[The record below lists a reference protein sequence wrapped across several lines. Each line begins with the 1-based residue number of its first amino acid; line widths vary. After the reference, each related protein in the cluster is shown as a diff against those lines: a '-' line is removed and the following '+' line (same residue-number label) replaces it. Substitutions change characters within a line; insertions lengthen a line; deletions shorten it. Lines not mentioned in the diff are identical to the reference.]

1 MGIKL
6 TTEVKEVIH
15 QMIAITKE
23 FELGMM
29 NTLVLFDALLL
40 NRLFATSM
48 EVSSSCKLELI
59 SDDVQRILRNGY
71 CEDANEEENKTEKN
85 STEAV
90 FSSEHETKTTECFI
104 ESKAY
109 QKDDIHIF
117 TSCIVEACGTN
128 CGGVD
133 FSQDLADVFTYAI
146 QIVTEEKREGVTF
159 KDIAI
164 SFSENLSKAM
174 MELLGEWDT
183 DISEFQKNYNEA
195 TSNMEQEF
203 YIPTSLTGCV
213 TILNNKFIDNPN
225 CEILGRDAECEEIW
239 RNMMKKTKR
248 NVILVGKPGV
258 GKSSIVYKLTSDI
271 VNQRCPEMFNDFIVL
286 SLDVNNIISGTTLR
300 GQAEERFQDLIE
312 LMKKHNNVILEA
324 VIEKAK
330 QLQGMYGKRT
340 ILFIDEI
347 HMIVGAGAVSHGE
360 KQDLSNALKPI
371 LAGDDAI
378 VIGATTDEEYA
389 QTFGMEGALRRRF
402 KTITVREPRTTEV
415 YDMLKESIRQL
426 EEFHGV
432 RISKKMVEM
441 IIFYSS
447 CFNYN
452 TSNPDRTKDL
462 IDVSMV
468 TARMSGKD
476 RVDRESIMK
485 NFGAN
490 FEEFRNMSEE
500 MVRSTAYHEV
510 GHFVVQRFSDKLID
524 RKAIAISIVPAEGY
538 LGLTVTDA
546 TDKTVNKD
554 KSYFTDL
561 IADLLAGRI
570 AEKLFMKSENNAGA
584 ESDLE
589 KATKI
594 AFKMVTKYGMTSRL
608 GENQIYLNDKDYQM
622 QTPAVTEIVNREV
635 QKILEE
641 AAKKATLVLD
651 EHQEVVEELVNEL
664 TKKGMLS
671 GKELDSII
679 EHHERKQT
687 VTV

>member
-1 MGIKL
+1 MGIEL
-6 TTEVKEVIH
+6 SMEVKDIIQRMVETVKRYH
-15 QMIAITKE
+15 LE
-23 FELGMM
+23 MM
-29 NTLVLFDALLL
+29 NTLVLFDTLLL
-40 NRLFATSM
+40 NRIFATAI
-48 EVSSSCKLELI
+48 EVSSESTLEEIVSEVRKLIKNKDLPEQEGNNNRGFQEAIASAEKGEFFLTCI
-59 SDDVQRILRNGY
+59 AQTCSATDV
-71 CEDANEEENKTEKN
+71 
-85 STEAV
+85 
-90 FSSEHETKTTECFI
+90 
-104 ESKAY
+104 
-109 QKDDIHIF
+109 
-117 TSCIVEACGTN
+117 GTR
-128 CGGVD
+128 
-133 FSQDLADVFTYAI
+133 FSQDLAFVFSFAIDMAMAENRKEVTYEDVA
-146 QIVTEEKREGVTF
+146 K
-159 KDIAI
+159 
-164 SFSENLSKAM
+164 SFIENLSENM
-174 MELLGEWDT
+174 LEVFSDLE
-183 DISEFQKNYNEA
+183 INVPEFKEHYEGA
-195 TSNMEQEF
+195 IAEKLEEF
-203 YIPTSLTGCV
+203 KIPASLTGCITV
-213 TILNNKFIDNPN
+213 LNDKFKDEAQ
-225 CEILGRDAECEEIW
+225 CDILGRDKECEEIW

-271 VNQRCPEMFNDFIVL
+271 VNQRCPEMFYDFIVL
-286 SLDVNNIISGTTLR
+286 SLDVNNIIAGTSLR
-300 GQAEERFQDLIE
+300 GQAEERFQDLID
-312 LMKKHNNVILEA
+312 LLKKHDNV
-324 VIEKAK
+324 
-330 QLQGMYGKRT
+330 

-402 KTITVREPRTTEV
+402 KTINVREPKTTEV

-426 EEFHGV
+426 EEFHEV

-447 CFNYN
+447 CFNHN

-476 RVDRESIMK
+476 HVDRASIMK

-490 FEEFRNMSEE
+490 FEEFHNMSEE
-500 MVRSTAYHEV
+500 MVRSTAYHEI
-510 GHFVVQRFSDKLID
+510 GHFIVLRFSDKLIN
-524 RKAIAISIVPAEGY
+524 REVTAISIIPSDGY
-538 LGLTVTDA
+538 LGVTVSDA
-546 TDKTVNKD
+546 TEKTVNCD

-561 IADLLAGRI
+561 IAESLAGRI
-570 AEKLFMKSENNAGA
+570 AEKIFMKIENNAGA
-584 ESDLE
+584 ENDLE

-635 QKILEE
+635 QKILDES
-641 AAKKATLVLD
+641 AKRATFLLNKYK
-651 EHQEVVEELVNEL
+651 ELVEELVNEI

-671 GKELDSII
+671 GKELNSII
-679 EHHERKQT
+679 ELYEQKQA

>member
-1 MGIKL
+1 MGIEL
-6 TTEVKEVIH
+6 SMEVKDIIQRMVETVKRYH
-15 QMIAITKE
+15 LE
-23 FELGMM
+23 MM
-29 NTLVLFDALLL
+29 NTLVLFDTLLL
-40 NRLFATSM
+40 NRLFATAI
-48 EVSSSCKLELI
+48 EVSSESTLEEIVSEVRKLIKNKDLLE
-59 SDDVQRILRNGY
+59 Q
-71 CEDANEEENKTEKN
+71 EENNNRGFQEAIASAEKGELFL
-85 STEAV
+85 T
-90 FSSEHETKTTECFI
+90 
-104 ESKAY
+104 
-109 QKDDIHIF
+109 
-117 TSCIVEACGTN
+117 CIAQTCSATDVGTR
-128 CGGVD
+128 
-133 FSQDLADVFTYAI
+133 FSQDLAFVFSFAIDMSMAENRKEVTY
-146 QIVTEEKREGVTF
+146 E
-159 KDIAI
+159 DIAK
-164 SFSENLSKAM
+164 SFIENLSENMLEVFSDLEINVPEFKENYEGAIAE
-174 MELLGEWDT
+174 ELE
-183 DISEFQKNYNEA
+183 EFK
-195 TSNMEQEF
+195 
-203 YIPTSLTGCV
+203 IPASLTGCITV
-213 TILNNKFIDNPN
+213 LNDKFKDEAQ
-225 CEILGRDAECEEIW
+225 CDILGRDKECEEIW
-239 RNMMKKTKR
+239 HNMMKKTKR

-271 VNQRCPEMFNDFIVL
+271 VNQRCPEIFYDFIVL
-286 SLDVNNIISGTTLR
+286 SLDVNNIIAGTSLR
-300 GQAEERFQDLIE
+300 GQAEERFQNLID
-312 LMKKHNNVILEA
+312 LMKKHDNV
-324 VIEKAK
+324 
-330 QLQGMYGKRT
+330 

-360 KQDLSNALKPI
+360 KQDLSNALKHI

-510 GHFVVQRFSDKLID
+510 GHFIVQRFSDKLID

-570 AEKLFMKSENNAGA
+570 AEKVFMKIENNAGA
-584 ESDLE
+584 ENDLE

-635 QKILEE
+635 QEI
-641 AAKKATLVLD
+641 LD
-651 EHQEVVEELVNEL
+651 ESAKRATFLLNKYKGLVEELVNEL

-671 GKELDSII
+671 GKELNSII
-679 EHHERKQT
+679 ELYEQKQA

>member
-1 MGIKL
+1 MGIEL
-6 TTEVKEVIH
+6 SMEVKDIIQRMVETVKRYH
-15 QMIAITKE
+15 LE
-23 FELGMM
+23 MM
-29 NTLVLFDALLL
+29 NTLVLFDTLLL
-40 NRLFATSM
+40 NRLFATAI
-48 EVSSSCKLELI
+48 EVSSESTLEEIVSEVRKLIKNKDLLE
-59 SDDVQRILRNGY
+59 Q
-71 CEDANEEENKTEKN
+71 EENNNRGFQEAIASAEKGELFL
-85 STEAV
+85 T
-90 FSSEHETKTTECFI
+90 
-104 ESKAY
+104 
-109 QKDDIHIF
+109 
-117 TSCIVEACGTN
+117 CIAQTCSATDVGTR
-128 CGGVD
+128 
-133 FSQDLADVFTYAI
+133 FSQDLAFVFSFAIDMSMAENRKEVTY
-146 QIVTEEKREGVTF
+146 E
-159 KDIAI
+159 DIAK
-164 SFSENLSKAM
+164 SFIENLSENMLEVFSDLEINVPEFKENYEGAIAE
-174 MELLGEWDT
+174 ELE
-183 DISEFQKNYNEA
+183 EFK
-195 TSNMEQEF
+195 
-203 YIPTSLTGCV
+203 IPASLTGCITV
-213 TILNNKFIDNPN
+213 LNDKFKDEAQ
-225 CEILGRDAECEEIW
+225 CDILGRDKECEEIW
-239 RNMMKKTKR
+239 HNMMKKTKR

-271 VNQRCPEMFNDFIVL
+271 VNQRCPEIFYDFIVL
-286 SLDVNNIISGTTLR
+286 SLDVNNIIAGTSLR
-300 GQAEERFQDLIE
+300 GQAEERFQNLIDL
-312 LMKKHNNVILEA
+312 LKKHDNV
-324 VIEKAK
+324 
-330 QLQGMYGKRT
+330 

-510 GHFVVQRFSDKLID
+510 GHFIVQRFSDKLID

-570 AEKLFMKSENNAGA
+570 AEKVFMKIENNAGA
-584 ESDLE
+584 ENDLE

-635 QKILEE
+635 QEI
-641 AAKKATLVLD
+641 LD
-651 EHQEVVEELVNEL
+651 ESAKRATFLLNKYKGLVEELVNEL

-671 GKELDSII
+671 GKELNSII
-679 EHHERKQT
+679 ELYEQKQA

>member
-1 MGIKL
+1 MGIEL
-6 TTEVKEVIH
+6 SMEVKDIIQRMVETVKRYH
-15 QMIAITKE
+15 LE
-23 FELGMM
+23 MM
-29 NTLVLFDALLL
+29 NTFVLFDTLLL
-40 NRLFATSM
+40 NRLFATAI
-48 EVSSSCKLELI
+48 EVSSESTLEEIVSEVRKLIKNKDLPEQEGNNNRGFQEAIASAEKGEFFLTCI
-59 SDDVQRILRNGY
+59 AQTCSATDVDTR
-71 CEDANEEENKTEKN
+71 
-85 STEAV
+85 
-90 FSSEHETKTTECFI
+90 
-104 ESKAY
+104 
-109 QKDDIHIF
+109 
-117 TSCIVEACGTN
+117 
-128 CGGVD
+128 
-133 FSQDLADVFTYAI
+133 FSQDLAFVFSFATDMAMAENRKEVTYKDVA
-146 QIVTEEKREGVTF
+146 K
-159 KDIAI
+159 
-164 SFSENLSKAM
+164 SFIENLSENM
-174 MELLGEWDT
+174 LEVFSDLE
-183 DISEFQKNYNEA
+183 INVPEFKEHYEGA
-195 TSNMEQEF
+195 IAEKLEEF
-203 YIPTSLTGCV
+203 KIPASLTGCITV
-213 TILNNKFIDNPN
+213 LNDKFKDEAQ
-225 CEILGRDAECEEIW
+225 CDILGRDKECEEIW

-271 VNQRCPEMFNDFIVL
+271 VNQRCPEMFYDFIVL
-286 SLDVNNIISGTTLR
+286 SLDVNNIIAGTSLR
-300 GQAEERFQDLIE
+300 GQAEERFQDLID
-312 LMKKHNNVILEA
+312 LLKKHDNV
-324 VIEKAK
+324 
-330 QLQGMYGKRT
+330 

-402 KTITVREPRTTEV
+402 KTINVREPKTTEV

-426 EEFHGV
+426 EEFHEV

-447 CFNYN
+447 CFNHN

-476 RVDRESIMK
+476 HVDRASIMK

-490 FEEFRNMSEE
+490 FEEFHNMSEE
-500 MVRSTAYHEV
+500 MVRSTAYHEI
-510 GHFVVQRFSDKLID
+510 GHFIVLRFSDKLINQEVT
-524 RKAIAISIVPAEGY
+524 AISIIPSEGY
-538 LGLTVTDA
+538 LGVTVSDA
-546 TDKTVNKD
+546 TEKTVNCD

-561 IADLLAGRI
+561 IAESLAGRI
-570 AEKLFMKSENNAGA
+570 AEKIFMKIENNAGA
-584 ESDLE
+584 ENDLE

-594 AFKMVTKYGMTSRL
+594 AFKMVTKYGMASRL

-635 QKILEE
+635 QKILDES
-641 AAKKATLVLD
+641 AKRATFLLNKYKGL
-651 EHQEVVEELVNEL
+651 VEELVNEI

-671 GKELDSII
+671 GKELNSII
-679 EHHERKQT
+679 ELYEQKQA

>member
-1 MGIKL
+1 MGIEL
-6 TTEVKEVIH
+6 SMEVKDIIQRMVETVKRYH
-15 QMIAITKE
+15 LE
-23 FELGMM
+23 MM
-29 NTLVLFDALLL
+29 NTLVLFDTLLL
-40 NRLFATSM
+40 NRLFATAI
-48 EVSSSCKLELI
+48 EVSSESTLEEIVSEVRKLIKNKDLLE
-59 SDDVQRILRNGY
+59 Q
-71 CEDANEEENKTEKN
+71 EENNNRGFQEAIASAEKGELFL
-85 STEAV
+85 T
-90 FSSEHETKTTECFI
+90 
-104 ESKAY
+104 
-109 QKDDIHIF
+109 
-117 TSCIVEACGTN
+117 CIAQTCSATDVGTR
-128 CGGVD
+128 
-133 FSQDLADVFTYAI
+133 FSQDLAFVFSFAIDMSMAENRKEVTY
-146 QIVTEEKREGVTF
+146 E
-159 KDIAI
+159 DIAK
-164 SFSENLSKAM
+164 SFIENLSENMLEVFSDLEINVPEFKENYEGAIAE
-174 MELLGEWDT
+174 ELE
-183 DISEFQKNYNEA
+183 EFK
-195 TSNMEQEF
+195 
-203 YIPTSLTGCV
+203 IPASLTGCITV
-213 TILNNKFIDNPN
+213 LNDKFKDEAQ
-225 CEILGRDAECEEIW
+225 CDILGRDKECEEIW
-239 RNMMKKTKR
+239 HNMMKKTKR

-271 VNQRCPEMFNDFIVL
+271 VNQRCPEIFYDFIVL
-286 SLDVNNIISGTTLR
+286 SLDVNNIIAGTSLR
-300 GQAEERFQDLIE
+300 GQAEERFQDLID
-312 LMKKHNNVILEA
+312 LLKKHDNV
-324 VIEKAK
+324 
-330 QLQGMYGKRT
+330 

-360 KQDLSNALKPI
+360 KQDLSNALKHI

-510 GHFVVQRFSDKLID
+510 GHFIVQRFSDKLID

-570 AEKLFMKSENNAGA
+570 AEKVFMKIENNAGA
-584 ESDLE
+584 ENDLE

-635 QKILEE
+635 QEILDES
-641 AAKKATLVLD
+641 AKKATFLLNKYKGL
-651 EHQEVVEELVNEL
+651 VEELVNEI

-671 GKELDSII
+671 GKELNSII
-679 EHHERKQT
+679 ELYEQKQA

>member
-1 MGIKL
+1 MGIEL
-6 TTEVKEVIH
+6 SMEVKDIIQRMVETVKRYH
-15 QMIAITKE
+15 LE
-23 FELGMM
+23 MM
-29 NTLVLFDALLL
+29 NTLVLFDTLLL
-40 NRLFATSM
+40 NRLFATAV
-48 EVSSSCKLELI
+48 EVSSESTLEEIVSEVRKLIKNKDLLE
-59 SDDVQRILRNGY
+59 Q
-71 CEDANEEENKTEKN
+71 EENNNRGFQEAIASAEKGEFFL
-85 STEAV
+85 T
-90 FSSEHETKTTECFI
+90 
-104 ESKAY
+104 
-109 QKDDIHIF
+109 
-117 TSCIVEACGTN
+117 CIAQTCSATDVGTR
-128 CGGVD
+128 
-133 FSQDLADVFTYAI
+133 FSQDLAFVFSFAIDMAMAENRKEVTYEDVA
-146 QIVTEEKREGVTF
+146 K
-159 KDIAI
+159 
-164 SFSENLSKAM
+164 SFIENLSENMLEVFSDLEINVPEFKEHYEGAIAE
-174 MELLGEWDT
+174 ELE
-183 DISEFQKNYNEA
+183 EFK
-195 TSNMEQEF
+195 
-203 YIPTSLTGCV
+203 IPASLTGCITV
-213 TILNNKFIDNPN
+213 LNDKFKDKAQ
-225 CEILGRDAECEEIW
+225 CDILGRDKECEEIW

-271 VNQRCPEMFNDFIVL
+271 VNQRCPEIFYDFIVL
-286 SLDVNNIISGTTLR
+286 SLDVNNIIAGTSLR
-300 GQAEERFQDLIE
+300 GQAEERFQDLID
-312 LMKKHNNVILEA
+312 LLKKHDNV
-324 VIEKAK
+324 
-330 QLQGMYGKRT
+330 

-360 KQDLSNALKPI
+360 KQDLSNVLKPI

-402 KTITVREPRTTEV
+402 KTINVREPKTTEV

-426 EEFHGV
+426 EEFHEV

-441 IIFYSS
+441 IIFYSAR
-447 CFNYN
+447 FNYN

-510 GHFVVQRFSDKLID
+510 GHFIVQRFSDKLID

-570 AEKLFMKSENNAGA
+570 AEKVFMKSENNAGA

-671 GKELDSII
+671 GKELNSII
-679 EHHERKQT
+679 ELYEQKQS

>member
-1 MGIKL
+1 MGIEL
-6 TTEVKEVIH
+6 SMEVKDIIQRMVETVKRYH
-15 QMIAITKE
+15 LE
-23 FELGMM
+23 MM
-29 NTLVLFDALLL
+29 NTLVLFDTLLL
-40 NRLFATSM
+40 NRLFATAV
-48 EVSSSCKLELI
+48 EVSSESTLEEIVSEVRNLI
-59 SDDVQRILRNGY
+59 KNKDLLEQ
-71 CEDANEEENKTEKN
+71 EENNNRGFQEAIASAEKGELFL
-85 STEAV
+85 T
-90 FSSEHETKTTECFI
+90 
-104 ESKAY
+104 
-109 QKDDIHIF
+109 
-117 TSCIVEACGTN
+117 CIAQTCSATDVGTR
-128 CGGVD
+128 
-133 FSQDLADVFTYAI
+133 FSQDLAFVFSFAIDMAMAENRKEVTYEDVA
-146 QIVTEEKREGVTF
+146 K
-159 KDIAI
+159 
-164 SFSENLSKAM
+164 SFIENLSENMLEVFSDLEINVPEFKEHYEGAIAE
-174 MELLGEWDT
+174 ELE
-183 DISEFQKNYNEA
+183 EFK
-195 TSNMEQEF
+195 
-203 YIPTSLTGCV
+203 IPASLTGCITV
-213 TILNNKFIDNPN
+213 LNDKFKDKAQ
-225 CEILGRDAECEEIW
+225 CDILGRDKECEEIW

-248 NVILVGKPGV
+248 NVILVGKPSV

-271 VNQRCPEMFNDFIVL
+271 VNQRCPEIFYDFIVL
-286 SLDVNNIISGTTLR
+286 SLDVNNIIAGTSLR
-300 GQAEERFQDLIE
+300 GQAEERFQDLID
-312 LMKKHNNVILEA
+312 LLKKHDNV
-324 VIEKAK
+324 
-330 QLQGMYGKRT
+330 

-402 KTITVREPRTTEV
+402 KTINVREPKTTEV

-426 EEFHGV
+426 EEFHEV

-441 IIFYSS
+441 IIFYSA

-462 IDVSMV
+462 IDVAMV

-510 GHFVVQRFSDKLID
+510 GHFIVQRFSDKLID

-570 AEKLFMKSENNAGA
+570 AEKVFMKSENNAGA

-671 GKELDSII
+671 GKELNSII
-679 EHHERKQT
+679 ELYEQKQA

>member
-1 MGIKL
+1 MGIEL
-6 TTEVKEVIH
+6 SMEVKDIIQRMVETVKRYH
-15 QMIAITKE
+15 LE
-23 FELGMM
+23 MM
-29 NTLVLFDALLL
+29 NTLVLFDTLLL
-40 NRLFATSM
+40 NRLFATAI
-48 EVSSSCKLELI
+48 EVSSESTLEEIVSEVRKLIKNKDLLE
-59 SDDVQRILRNGY
+59 Q
-71 CEDANEEENKTEKN
+71 EENNNRGFQEAIASAEKGELFL
-85 STEAV
+85 T
-90 FSSEHETKTTECFI
+90 
-104 ESKAY
+104 
-109 QKDDIHIF
+109 
-117 TSCIVEACGTN
+117 CIAQTCSATDVGTR
-128 CGGVD
+128 
-133 FSQDLADVFTYAI
+133 FSQDLAFVFSFAIDMSMAENRKEITY
-146 QIVTEEKREGVTF
+146 E
-159 KDIAI
+159 DIAK
-164 SFSENLSKAM
+164 SFIENLSENMLEVFSDLEINVPEFKENYEGAIAE
-174 MELLGEWDT
+174 ELE
-183 DISEFQKNYNEA
+183 EFK
-195 TSNMEQEF
+195 
-203 YIPTSLTGCV
+203 IPASLTGCITV
-213 TILNNKFIDNPN
+213 LNDKFKDEAQ
-225 CEILGRDAECEEIW
+225 CDILGRDKECEEIW
-239 RNMMKKTKR
+239 HNMMKKTKR

-271 VNQRCPEMFNDFIVL
+271 VNQRCPEIFYDFIVL
-286 SLDVNNIISGTTLR
+286 SLDVNNIIAGTSLR
-300 GQAEERFQDLIE
+300 GQAEERFQDLID
-312 LMKKHNNVILEA
+312 LLKKHDNV
-324 VIEKAK
+324 
-330 QLQGMYGKRT
+330 

-510 GHFVVQRFSDKLID
+510 GHFIVQRFSDKLID

-570 AEKLFMKSENNAGA
+570 AEKVFMKIENNAGA
-584 ESDLE
+584 ENDLE

-635 QKILEE
+635 QEI
-641 AAKKATLVLD
+641 LD
-651 EHQEVVEELVNEL
+651 ESAKRATFLLNKYKGLVEELVNEL

-671 GKELDSII
+671 GKELNSII
-679 EHHERKQT
+679 ELYEQKQA

>member
-1 MGIKL
+1 MGIEL
-6 TTEVKEVIH
+6 SMEVKDIIQRMVETVKRYH
-15 QMIAITKE
+15 LE
-23 FELGMM
+23 MM
-29 NTLVLFDALLL
+29 NTLVLFDTLLL
-40 NRLFATSM
+40 NRLFATAV
-48 EVSSSCKLELI
+48 EVSSESTLEEIVSEVRKLIKNKDLLE
-59 SDDVQRILRNGY
+59 Q
-71 CEDANEEENKTEKN
+71 EENNNRGFQKAIASAEKGEFFL
-85 STEAV
+85 T
-90 FSSEHETKTTECFI
+90 
-104 ESKAY
+104 
-109 QKDDIHIF
+109 
-117 TSCIVEACGTN
+117 CIAQTCSATDVGTR
-128 CGGVD
+128 
-133 FSQDLADVFTYAI
+133 FSQDLAFVFSFAIDMAMAENRKEVTYEDVA
-146 QIVTEEKREGVTF
+146 K
-159 KDIAI
+159 
-164 SFSENLSKAM
+164 SFIENLSENMLEVFSDLEINVPEFKEHYEGAIAE
-174 MELLGEWDT
+174 ELE
-183 DISEFQKNYNEA
+183 EFK
-195 TSNMEQEF
+195 
-203 YIPTSLTGCV
+203 IPASLTGCITV
-213 TILNNKFIDNPN
+213 LNDKFKDKAQ
-225 CEILGRDAECEEIW
+225 CDILGRDKECEEIW

-271 VNQRCPEMFNDFIVL
+271 VNQRCPEIFYDFIVL
-286 SLDVNNIISGTTLR
+286 SLDVNNIIAGTSLR
-300 GQAEERFQDLIE
+300 GQAEERFQDLID
-312 LMKKHNNVILEA
+312 LLKKHDNV
-324 VIEKAK
+324 
-330 QLQGMYGKRT
+330 

-360 KQDLSNALKPI
+360 KQDLSNVLKPI

-402 KTITVREPRTTEV
+402 KTINVREPKTTEV

-426 EEFHGV
+426 EEFHEV

-441 IIFYSS
+441 IIFYSA

-510 GHFVVQRFSDKLID
+510 GHFIVQRFSDKLID

-570 AEKLFMKSENNAGA
+570 AEKVFMKSENNAGA

-671 GKELDSII
+671 GKELNSII
-679 EHHERKQT
+679 ELYEQKQA

>member
-1 MGIKL
+1 MGIEL
-6 TTEVKEVIH
+6 SMEVKDIIQRMVETVKRYH
-15 QMIAITKE
+15 LE
-23 FELGMM
+23 MM
-29 NTLVLFDALLL
+29 NTLVLFDTLLL
-40 NRLFATSM
+40 NRLFATAV
-48 EVSSSCKLELI
+48 EVSSESTLEEIVSEVRKLIKNKDLLE
-59 SDDVQRILRNGY
+59 Q
-71 CEDANEEENKTEKN
+71 EENNNRGFQEAIASAEKGEFFL
-85 STEAV
+85 T
-90 FSSEHETKTTECFI
+90 
-104 ESKAY
+104 
-109 QKDDIHIF
+109 
-117 TSCIVEACGTN
+117 CIAQTCSATDVGTR
-128 CGGVD
+128 
-133 FSQDLADVFTYAI
+133 FSQDLAFVFSFATDMAMAENRKEVTYEDVA
-146 QIVTEEKREGVTF
+146 K
-159 KDIAI
+159 
-164 SFSENLSKAM
+164 SFIENLSENM
-174 MELLGEWDT
+174 LEVFSDLE
-183 DISEFQKNYNEA
+183 INVPEFKEHYEGA
-195 TSNMEQEF
+195 IAEKLEEF
-203 YIPTSLTGCV
+203 KIPASLTGCITV
-213 TILNNKFIDNPN
+213 LNDKFKDEAQ
-225 CEILGRDAECEEIW
+225 CDILGRDKECEEIW

-271 VNQRCPEMFNDFIVL
+271 VNQRCPEMFYDFIVL
-286 SLDVNNIISGTTLR
+286 SLDVNNIIAGTSLR
-300 GQAEERFQDLIE
+300 GQAEERFQDLID
-312 LMKKHNNVILEA
+312 LLKKHDNV
-324 VIEKAK
+324 
-330 QLQGMYGKRT
+330 

-402 KTITVREPRTTEV
+402 KTINVREPKTTEV

-426 EEFHGV
+426 EEFHEV

-447 CFNYN
+447 CFNHN
-452 TSNPDRTKDL
+452 TSNPDRTKNL

-476 RVDRESIMK
+476 HVDRASIMK

-490 FEEFRNMSEE
+490 FEEFHNMSEE
-500 MVRSTAYHEV
+500 MVRSTAYHEI
-510 GHFVVQRFSDKLID
+510 GHFIVLRFSDKLIN
-524 RKAIAISIVPAEGY
+524 REVTAISIIPSDGY
-538 LGLTVTDA
+538 LGVTVSDA
-546 TDKTVNKD
+546 TEKTVNCD

-561 IADLLAGRI
+561 IAESLAGRI
-570 AEKLFMKSENNAGA
+570 AEKIFMKIENNAGA
-584 ESDLE
+584 ENDLE

-635 QKILEE
+635 QKILDES
-641 AAKKATLVLD
+641 AKRATFLLNKYK
-651 EHQEVVEELVNEL
+651 ELVEELVNEI

-671 GKELDSII
+671 GKELNSII
-679 EHHERKQT
+679 ELYEQKQA

>member
-1 MGIKL
+1 MGIEL
-6 TTEVKEVIH
+6 SMEVKDIIQRMVETVKRYH
-15 QMIAITKE
+15 LE
-23 FELGMM
+23 MM
-29 NTLVLFDALLL
+29 NTLVLFDTLLL
-40 NRLFATSM
+40 NRLFATAI
-48 EVSSSCKLELI
+48 EVSSESTLEEIVSEVRKLIKNKDLPEQEGNNNRGFQEAIASAEKGEFFLTCI
-59 SDDVQRILRNGY
+59 AQICSATDV
-71 CEDANEEENKTEKN
+71 
-85 STEAV
+85 
-90 FSSEHETKTTECFI
+90 
-104 ESKAY
+104 
-109 QKDDIHIF
+109 
-117 TSCIVEACGTN
+117 GTR
-128 CGGVD
+128 
-133 FSQDLADVFTYAI
+133 FSQDLAFVFSFATDMAMAENRKEVTYEDVA
-146 QIVTEEKREGVTF
+146 K
-159 KDIAI
+159 
-164 SFSENLSKAM
+164 SFIENLSENM
-174 MELLGEWDT
+174 LEVFSDLE
-183 DISEFQKNYNEA
+183 INVPEFKEHYEGA
-195 TSNMEQEF
+195 IAEKLEEF
-203 YIPTSLTGCV
+203 KIPASLTGCITV
-213 TILNNKFIDNPN
+213 LNDKFKDEAQ
-225 CEILGRDAECEEIW
+225 CDILGRDKECEEIW

-271 VNQRCPEMFNDFIVL
+271 VNQRCPEMFYDFIVL
-286 SLDVNNIISGTTLR
+286 SLDVNNIIAGTSLR
-300 GQAEERFQDLIE
+300 GQAEERFQDLID
-312 LMKKHNNVILEA
+312 LLKKHDNV
-324 VIEKAK
+324 
-330 QLQGMYGKRT
+330 

-360 KQDLSNALKPI
+360 KHDLSNALKPI

-402 KTITVREPRTTEV
+402 KTINVREPKTTEV

-426 EEFHGV
+426 EEFHEV

-447 CFNYN
+447 CFNHN

-476 RVDRESIMK
+476 HVDRASIMK

-490 FEEFRNMSEE
+490 FEEFHNMSEE
-500 MVRSTAYHEV
+500 MVRSTAYHEI
-510 GHFVVQRFSDKLID
+510 GHFIVLRFSDKLIN
-524 RKAIAISIVPAEGY
+524 REVTAISIIPSEGY
-538 LGLTVTDA
+538 LGVTVSDA
-546 TDKTVNKD
+546 TEKTVNCD

-561 IADLLAGRI
+561 IAESLAGRI
-570 AEKLFMKSENNAGA
+570 AEKIFMKIENNAGA
-584 ESDLE
+584 ENDLE

-635 QKILEE
+635 QKILDES
-641 AAKKATLVLD
+641 AKRATFLLNKYK
-651 EHQEVVEELVNEL
+651 ELVEELVNEI

-671 GKELDSII
+671 GKELNSII
-679 EHHERKQT
+679 ELYEQKQA

>member
-1 MGIKL
+1 MGIEL
-6 TTEVKEVIH
+6 SMEVKDIIQRMVETVKRYH
-15 QMIAITKE
+15 LE
-23 FELGMM
+23 MM
-29 NTLVLFDALLL
+29 NTLVLFDTLLL
-40 NRLFATSM
+40 NRLFATAV
-48 EVSSSCKLELI
+48 EVSSESTLEEIVSEVRKLIKNKDLLE
-59 SDDVQRILRNGY
+59 Q
-71 CEDANEEENKTEKN
+71 EENNNRGFQEAIASAEKGEFFL
-85 STEAV
+85 T
-90 FSSEHETKTTECFI
+90 
-104 ESKAY
+104 
-109 QKDDIHIF
+109 
-117 TSCIVEACGTN
+117 CIAQTCSATDVGTR
-128 CGGVD
+128 
-133 FSQDLADVFTYAI
+133 FSQDLAFVFSFATDMAMAENRKEVTYEDVA
-146 QIVTEEKREGVTF
+146 K
-159 KDIAI
+159 
-164 SFSENLSKAM
+164 SFIENLSENM
-174 MELLGEWDT
+174 LEVFSDLE
-183 DISEFQKNYNEA
+183 INVPEFKEHYEGA
-195 TSNMEQEF
+195 IAEKLEEF
-203 YIPTSLTGCV
+203 KIPASLTGCITV
-213 TILNNKFIDNPN
+213 LNDKFKDEAQ
-225 CEILGRDAECEEIW
+225 CDILGRDKECEEIW

-271 VNQRCPEMFNDFIVL
+271 VNQRCPEMFYDFIVL
-286 SLDVNNIISGTTLR
+286 SLDVNNIIAGTSLR
-300 GQAEERFQDLIE
+300 GQAEERFQDLID
-312 LMKKHNNVILEA
+312 LLKKHDNV
-324 VIEKAK
+324 
-330 QLQGMYGKRT
+330 

-402 KTITVREPRTTEV
+402 KTINVREPKTTEV

-426 EEFHGV
+426 EEFHEV

-447 CFNYN
+447 CFNHN

-476 RVDRESIMK
+476 HVDRASIMK

-490 FEEFRNMSEE
+490 FEEFHNMSEE
-500 MVRSTAYHEV
+500 MVRSTAYHEI
-510 GHFVVQRFSDKLID
+510 GHFIVLRFSDKLIN
-524 RKAIAISIVPAEGY
+524 REVTAISIIPSDGY
-538 LGLTVTDA
+538 LGVTVSDA
-546 TDKTVNKD
+546 TEKTVNCD

-561 IADLLAGRI
+561 IAESLAGRI
-570 AEKLFMKSENNAGA
+570 AEKIFMKIENNAGA
-584 ESDLE
+584 ENDLE

-594 AFKMVTKYGMTSRL
+594 AFKMVTKYGMTSGL

-635 QKILEE
+635 QKILDES
-641 AAKKATLVLD
+641 AKRATFLLNKYK
-651 EHQEVVEELVNEL
+651 ELVEELVNEI

-671 GKELDSII
+671 GKELNSII
-679 EHHERKQT
+679 ELYEQKQA

>member
-1 MGIKL
+1 MGIEL
-6 TTEVKEVIH
+6 SMEVKDIIQRMVETVKRYH
-15 QMIAITKE
+15 LE
-23 FELGMM
+23 MM
-29 NTLVLFDALLL
+29 NTLVLFDTLLL
-40 NRLFATSM
+40 NRLFATAV
-48 EVSSSCKLELI
+48 EVSSESTLEEIVSEVRKLIKNKDLLE
-59 SDDVQRILRNGY
+59 Q
-71 CEDANEEENKTEKN
+71 EENNNRGFQEAIASAEKGEFFL
-85 STEAV
+85 T
-90 FSSEHETKTTECFI
+90 
-104 ESKAY
+104 
-109 QKDDIHIF
+109 
-117 TSCIVEACGTN
+117 CIAQTCSATDVGTR
-128 CGGVD
+128 
-133 FSQDLADVFTYAI
+133 FSQDLAFVFSFAIDMAMAENRKEVTYEDVA
-146 QIVTEEKREGVTF
+146 K
-159 KDIAI
+159 
-164 SFSENLSKAM
+164 SFIENLSENMLEVFSDLDINVPEFKEHYEGAIAE
-174 MELLGEWDT
+174 ELE
-183 DISEFQKNYNEA
+183 EFK
-195 TSNMEQEF
+195 
-203 YIPTSLTGCV
+203 IPASLTGCITV
-213 TILNNKFIDNPN
+213 LNDKFKDKAQ
-225 CEILGRDAECEEIW
+225 CDILGRDKECEEIW

-271 VNQRCPEMFNDFIVL
+271 VNQRCPEIFYDFIVL
-286 SLDVNNIISGTTLR
+286 SLDVNNIIAGTSLR
-300 GQAEERFQDLIE
+300 GQAEERFQDLID
-312 LMKKHNNVILEA
+312 LLKKHDNV
-324 VIEKAK
+324 
-330 QLQGMYGKRT
+330 

-402 KTITVREPRTTEV
+402 KTINVREPKTTEV

-426 EEFHGV
+426 EEFHEV

-441 IIFYSS
+441 IIFYSA

-510 GHFVVQRFSDKLID
+510 GHFIVQRFSDKLID

-687 VTV
+687 VAV

>member
-1 MGIKL
+1 MGIEL
-6 TTEVKEVIH
+6 SMEVKDIIQRMVETVKRYH
-15 QMIAITKE
+15 LE
-23 FELGMM
+23 MM
-29 NTLVLFDALLL
+29 NTLVLFDTLLL
-40 NRLFATSM
+40 NRLFATAI
-48 EVSSSCKLELI
+48 EVSSESTLEEIVSEVRKLIKNKDLLE
-59 SDDVQRILRNGY
+59 Q
-71 CEDANEEENKTEKN
+71 EENNNRGFQEAIASAEKGELFL
-85 STEAV
+85 T
-90 FSSEHETKTTECFI
+90 
-104 ESKAY
+104 
-109 QKDDIHIF
+109 
-117 TSCIVEACGTN
+117 CIAQTCSATDVGTR
-128 CGGVD
+128 
-133 FSQDLADVFTYAI
+133 FSQDLAFVFSFAIDMSMAENRKEVTY
-146 QIVTEEKREGVTF
+146 E
-159 KDIAI
+159 DIAK
-164 SFSENLSKAM
+164 SFIENLSENMLEVFSDLEINVPEFKENYEGAIAE
-174 MELLGEWDT
+174 ELE
-183 DISEFQKNYNEA
+183 EFK
-195 TSNMEQEF
+195 
-203 YIPTSLTGCV
+203 IPASLTGCITV
-213 TILNNKFIDNPN
+213 LNDKFKDEAQ
-225 CEILGRDAECEEIW
+225 CDILGRDKECEEIW
-239 RNMMKKTKR
+239 HNMMKKTKR

-258 GKSSIVYKLTSDI
+258 GKSSIVYKVTSDI
-271 VNQRCPEMFNDFIVL
+271 VNQRCPEIFYDFIVL
-286 SLDVNNIISGTTLR
+286 SLDVNNIIAGTSLR
-300 GQAEERFQDLIE
+300 GQAEERFQDLID
-312 LMKKHNNVILEA
+312 LLKKHDNV
-324 VIEKAK
+324 
-330 QLQGMYGKRT
+330 

-510 GHFVVQRFSDKLID
+510 GHFIVQRFSDKLID

-561 IADLLAGRI
+561 IAAFLAGRI
-570 AEKLFMKSENNAGA
+570 AEKVFMKIENNAGA
-584 ESDLE
+584 ENDLE

-635 QKILEE
+635 QEI
-641 AAKKATLVLD
+641 LD
-651 EHQEVVEELVNEL
+651 ESAKRATFLLNKYKGLVEELVNEL

-671 GKELDSII
+671 GKELNSII
-679 EHHERKQT
+679 ELYEQKQA

>member
-1 MGIKL
+1 MGIEL
-6 TTEVKEVIH
+6 SMEVKDIIQRMLETVKRYH
-15 QMIAITKE
+15 LE
-23 FELGMM
+23 MM
-29 NTLVLFDALLL
+29 NTLVLFDTLLL
-40 NRLFATSM
+40 NRLFATAI
-48 EVSSSCKLELI
+48 EVSSESTLEEIVSEVRKLIKNKDLPEQEGNNNRGFQEAIASAEKGEFFLTCI
-59 SDDVQRILRNGY
+59 AQTCSATDV
-71 CEDANEEENKTEKN
+71 
-85 STEAV
+85 
-90 FSSEHETKTTECFI
+90 
-104 ESKAY
+104 
-109 QKDDIHIF
+109 
-117 TSCIVEACGTN
+117 GTR
-128 CGGVD
+128 
-133 FSQDLADVFTYAI
+133 FSQDLAFVFSFATDMAMVENRKEVTYEDVA
-146 QIVTEEKREGVTF
+146 K
-159 KDIAI
+159 
-164 SFSENLSKAM
+164 SFIENLSENM
-174 MELLGEWDT
+174 LEVFSDLE
-183 DISEFQKNYNEA
+183 INVPEFKEHYEGA
-195 TSNMEQEF
+195 IAEKLEEF
-203 YIPTSLTGCV
+203 KIPASLTGCITV
-213 TILNNKFIDNPN
+213 LNDKFKDEAQ
-225 CEILGRDAECEEIW
+225 CDILGRDKECEEIW

-271 VNQRCPEMFNDFIVL
+271 VNQRCPEMFYDFIVL
-286 SLDVNNIISGTTLR
+286 SLDVNNIIAGTSLR
-300 GQAEERFQDLIE
+300 GQAEERFQDLIG
-312 LMKKHNNVILEA
+312 LLKKHDNV
-324 VIEKAK
+324 
-330 QLQGMYGKRT
+330 

-347 HMIVGAGAVSHGE
+347 HMIVGAGTVSHGE

-402 KTITVREPRTTEV
+402 KTINVREPKTTEV

-426 EEFHGV
+426 EEFHEV

-447 CFNYN
+447 CFNHN

-476 RVDRESIMK
+476 HVDRASIMK

-490 FEEFRNMSEE
+490 FEEFHNMSEE
-500 MVRSTAYHEV
+500 MVRSTAYHEI
-510 GHFVVQRFSDKLID
+510 GHFIVLRFSDKLIN
-524 RKAIAISIVPAEGY
+524 REVTAISIIPSDGY
-538 LGLTVTDA
+538 LGVTVSDA
-546 TDKTVNKD
+546 TEKTVNCD

-561 IADLLAGRI
+561 IAESLAGRI
-570 AEKLFMKSENNAGA
+570 AEKIFMKIENNAGA
-584 ESDLE
+584 ENDLE

-635 QKILEE
+635 QKILDES
-641 AAKKATLVLD
+641 AKRATFLLNKYR
-651 EHQEVVEELVNEL
+651 ELVEELVNEI

-671 GKELDSII
+671 GKELNSII
-679 EHHERKQT
+679 ELYEQKQA

>member
-1 MGIKL
+1 MGIEL
-6 TTEVKEVIH
+6 SMEVKDIIQRMVETVKRYH
-15 QMIAITKE
+15 LE
-23 FELGMM
+23 MM
-29 NTLVLFDALLL
+29 NTLVLFDTLLL
-40 NRLFATSM
+40 NRLFATAI
-48 EVSSSCKLELI
+48 EVSSESTLEEIVSEVRKLIKNKDLPEQEGNNNRGFQEAIASAEKGEFFLTCI
-59 SDDVQRILRNGY
+59 AQTCSATDV
-71 CEDANEEENKTEKN
+71 
-85 STEAV
+85 
-90 FSSEHETKTTECFI
+90 
-104 ESKAY
+104 
-109 QKDDIHIF
+109 
-117 TSCIVEACGTN
+117 GTR
-128 CGGVD
+128 
-133 FSQDLADVFTYAI
+133 FSQDLAFVFSFATDMAMAENRKEVTYEDVA
-146 QIVTEEKREGVTF
+146 K
-159 KDIAI
+159 
-164 SFSENLSKAM
+164 SFIENLSENM
-174 MELLGEWDT
+174 LEVFSDLE
-183 DISEFQKNYNEA
+183 INVPEFKEHYEGA
-195 TSNMEQEF
+195 IAEKLEEF
-203 YIPTSLTGCV
+203 KIPASLTGCITV
-213 TILNNKFIDNPN
+213 LNDKFKDEAQ
-225 CEILGRDAECEEIW
+225 CDILGRDKECEEIW

-271 VNQRCPEMFNDFIVL
+271 VNQRCPEMFYDFIVL
-286 SLDVNNIISGTTLR
+286 SLDVNNIIAGTSLR
-300 GQAEERFQDLIE
+300 GQAEERFQDLID
-312 LMKKHNNVILEA
+312 LLKKHDNV
-324 VIEKAK
+324 
-330 QLQGMYGKRT
+330 

-402 KTITVREPRTTEV
+402 KTINVREPKTTEV

-426 EEFHGV
+426 EEFHEV

-447 CFNYN
+447 CFNHN

-476 RVDRESIMK
+476 HVDRASIMK

-490 FEEFRNMSEE
+490 FEEFHNMSEE
-500 MVRSTAYHEV
+500 MVRSTAYHEI
-510 GHFVVQRFSDKLID
+510 GHFIVLRFSDKLIN
-524 RKAIAISIVPAEGY
+524 REVTAISIIPSEGY
-538 LGLTVTDA
+538 LGVTVSDA
-546 TDKTVNKD
+546 TEKTVNCD

-561 IADLLAGRI
+561 IAESLAGRI
-570 AEKLFMKSENNAGA
+570 AEKIFMKIENNAGA
-584 ESDLE
+584 ENDLE

-635 QKILEE
+635 QKILDES
-641 AAKKATLVLD
+641 AKRATFLLNKYK
-651 EHQEVVEELVNEL
+651 ELVEELVNEI

-671 GKELDSII
+671 GKELNSII
-679 EHHERKQT
+679 ELYEQKQA

>member
-1 MGIKL
+1 MGIEL
-6 TTEVKEVIH
+6 SMEVKDIIQRMVETVKRYH
-15 QMIAITKE
+15 LE
-23 FELGMM
+23 MM
-29 NTLVLFDALLL
+29 NTLVLFDTLLL
-40 NRLFATSM
+40 NRLFATAI
-48 EVSSSCKLELI
+48 EVSSESTLEEIVSEVRKLIKNKDLLE
-59 SDDVQRILRNGY
+59 Q
-71 CEDANEEENKTEKN
+71 EENNNRGFQEAIASAEKGELFL
-85 STEAV
+85 T
-90 FSSEHETKTTECFI
+90 
-104 ESKAY
+104 
-109 QKDDIHIF
+109 
-117 TSCIVEACGTN
+117 CIAQTCSATDVGTR
-128 CGGVD
+128 
-133 FSQDLADVFTYAI
+133 FSQDLAFVFSFAIDMSMAENRKEVTY
-146 QIVTEEKREGVTF
+146 E
-159 KDIAI
+159 DIAK
-164 SFSENLSKAM
+164 SFIENLSENMLEVFSDLEINVPEFKENYEGAIAE
-174 MELLGEWDT
+174 ELE
-183 DISEFQKNYNEA
+183 EFK
-195 TSNMEQEF
+195 
-203 YIPTSLTGCV
+203 IPASLTGCITV
-213 TILNNKFIDNPN
+213 LNDKFKDEAQ
-225 CEILGRDAECEEIW
+225 CDILGRDKECEEIW
-239 RNMMKKTKR
+239 HNMMKKTKR

-258 GKSSIVYKLTSDI
+258 GKSSIVYKVTSDI
-271 VNQRCPEMFNDFIVL
+271 VNQRCPEIFYDFIVL
-286 SLDVNNIISGTTLR
+286 SLDVNNIIAGTSLR
-300 GQAEERFQDLIE
+300 GQAEERFQDLID
-312 LMKKHNNVILEA
+312 LLKKHDNV
-324 VIEKAK
+324 
-330 QLQGMYGKRT
+330 

-510 GHFVVQRFSDKLID
+510 GHFIVQRFSDKLID

-570 AEKLFMKSENNAGA
+570 AEKVFMKIENNAGA
-584 ESDLE
+584 ENDLE

-635 QKILEE
+635 QEI
-641 AAKKATLVLD
+641 LD
-651 EHQEVVEELVNEL
+651 ESAKRATFLLNKYKGLVEELVNEL

-671 GKELDSII
+671 GKELNSII
-679 EHHERKQT
+679 ELYEQKQA

>member
-1 MGIKL
+1 MGIKVSSEVHNIIQQMMV
-6 TTEVKEVIH
+6 TTK
-15 QMIAITKE
+15 K

-29 NTLVLFDALLL
+29 NTLVLFDTLLL
-40 NRLFATSM
+40 NRLFATS
-48 EVSSSCKLELI
+48 
-59 SDDVQRILRNGY
+59 
-71 CEDANEEENKTEKN
+71 
-85 STEAV
+85 
-90 FSSEHETKTTECFI
+90 
-104 ESKAY
+104 
-109 QKDDIHIF
+109 
-117 TSCIVEACGTN
+117 VEAASACTLDEISKDVLQILQCKDFGERKDTQN
-128 CGGVD
+128 EKSIHNQFYEREVD
-133 FSQDLADVFTYAI
+133 SKEEKDIFNALVQEACDKDSTKLKFSQDLADVFAYAI
-146 QIVTEEKREGVTF
+146 QMATDEKRKEVTF
-159 KDIAI
+159 EDIVA
-164 SFSENLSKAM
+164 SFIENLSKDM
-174 MELLGEWDT
+174 LCLFNEWNLDVSELNENFNGAVEGMPKKF
-183 DISEFQKNYNEA
+183 DI
-195 TSNMEQEF
+195 
-203 YIPTSLTGCV
+203 PPSLLGCV
-213 TILNNKFIDNPN
+213 TILNEKFKENQN
-225 CEILGRDAECEEIW
+225 CEILGRDKECEEIW

-248 NVILVGKPGV
+248 NVILLGKPGV

-271 VNQRCPEMFNDFIVL
+271 VNQKCPEDFNDFIVL
-286 SLDVNNIISGTTLR
+286 SLDVNNIVAGTNLR

-312 LMKKHNNVILEA
+312 LIKKHHNV
-324 VIEKAK
+324 
-330 QLQGMYGKRT
+330 

-347 HMIVGAGAVSHGE
+347 HQIIGAGATSKDE

-402 KTITVREPRTTEV
+402 KTITVKEPRSAEV

-510 GHFVVQRFSDKLID
+510 GHFIVQRFSDKLID

-538 LGLTVTDA
+538 LGVTVSDA
-546 TDKTVNKD
+546 TEKTVNCD
-554 KSYFTDL
+554 KSYFKDL
-561 IADLLAGRI
+561 IAESLAGRI
-570 AEKLFMKSENNAGA
+570 AEKLFMKIENNAGA
-584 ESDLE
+584 ENDLE

-594 AFKMVTKYGMTSRL
+594 AFKMVTRYGMASRL

-622 QTPAVTEIVNREV
+622 QTPAVTETVNSEI
-635 QKILEE
+635 QKILDES
-641 AAKKATLVLD
+641 AQRATFLLNKYKGL
-651 EHQEVVEELVNEL
+651 VEELVNEL

-671 GKELDSII
+671 GKELNSII
-679 EHHERKQT
+679 EHYEQKQA

>member
-1 MGIKL
+1 MGIEL
-6 TTEVKEVIH
+6 SMEVKDIIQRMVETVKRYH
-15 QMIAITKE
+15 LE
-23 FELGMM
+23 MM
-29 NTLVLFDALLL
+29 NTLVLFDTLLL
-40 NRLFATSM
+40 NRLFATAV
-48 EVSSSCKLELI
+48 EVSSESTLEEIVSEVRKLIKNKDLLE
-59 SDDVQRILRNGY
+59 Q
-71 CEDANEEENKTEKN
+71 EENNNRGFQEAIASAEKGEFFL
-85 STEAV
+85 T
-90 FSSEHETKTTECFI
+90 
-104 ESKAY
+104 
-109 QKDDIHIF
+109 
-117 TSCIVEACGTN
+117 CIAQTCSATDVGTR
-128 CGGVD
+128 
-133 FSQDLADVFTYAI
+133 FSQDLAFVFSFAIDMAMAENRKEVTYEDVA
-146 QIVTEEKREGVTF
+146 K
-159 KDIAI
+159 
-164 SFSENLSKAM
+164 SFIENLSENMLEVFSDLEINVPEFKEHYEGAIAE
-174 MELLGEWDT
+174 ELE
-183 DISEFQKNYNEA
+183 EFK
-195 TSNMEQEF
+195 
-203 YIPTSLTGCV
+203 IPASLTGCITV
-213 TILNNKFIDNPN
+213 LNDKFKDKAQ
-225 CEILGRDAECEEIW
+225 CDILGRDKECEEIW

-248 NVILVGKPGV
+248 NVILVGKHGV

-271 VNQRCPEMFNDFIVL
+271 VNQRCPEIFYDFIVL
-286 SLDVNNIISGTTLR
+286 SLDVNNIIAGTSLR
-300 GQAEERFQDLIE
+300 GQAEERFQDLID
-312 LMKKHNNVILEA
+312 LLKKHDNV
-324 VIEKAK
+324 
-330 QLQGMYGKRT
+330 

-360 KQDLSNALKPI
+360 KQDLSNVLKPI

-402 KTITVREPRTTEV
+402 KTINVREPKTTEV

-426 EEFHGV
+426 EEFHEV

-441 IIFYSS
+441 IIFYSA

-510 GHFVVQRFSDKLID
+510 GHFIVQRFSDKLID

-570 AEKLFMKSENNAGA
+570 AEKVFMKSENNAGA

-671 GKELDSII
+671 GKELNSII
-679 EHHERKQT
+679 ELYEQKQA

>member
-1 MGIKL
+1 MGIEL
-6 TTEVKEVIH
+6 SMEVKDIIQRMLETVKRYH
-15 QMIAITKE
+15 LE
-23 FELGMM
+23 MM
-29 NTLVLFDALLL
+29 NTLVLFDTLLL
-40 NRLFATSM
+40 NRLFATAI
-48 EVSSSCKLELI
+48 EVSSESTLEEIVSEVRKLIKNKDLPEQEGNNNRGFQEAIASAEKGEFFLTCI
-59 SDDVQRILRNGY
+59 AQTCSATDV
-71 CEDANEEENKTEKN
+71 
-85 STEAV
+85 
-90 FSSEHETKTTECFI
+90 
-104 ESKAY
+104 
-109 QKDDIHIF
+109 
-117 TSCIVEACGTN
+117 GTR
-128 CGGVD
+128 
-133 FSQDLADVFTYAI
+133 FSQDLAFVFSFATDMAMVENRKEVTYEDVA
-146 QIVTEEKREGVTF
+146 K
-159 KDIAI
+159 
-164 SFSENLSKAM
+164 SFIENLSENM
-174 MELLGEWDT
+174 LEVFSDLE
-183 DISEFQKNYNEA
+183 INVPEFKEHYEGA
-195 TSNMEQEF
+195 IAEKLEEF
-203 YIPTSLTGCV
+203 KIPASLTGCITV
-213 TILNNKFIDNPN
+213 LNDKFKDEAQ
-225 CEILGRDAECEEIW
+225 CDILGRDKECEEIW

-271 VNQRCPEMFNDFIVL
+271 VNQRCPEMFYDFIVL
-286 SLDVNNIISGTTLR
+286 SLDVNNIIAGTSLR
-300 GQAEERFQDLIE
+300 GQAEERFQDLIG
-312 LMKKHNNVILEA
+312 LLKKHDNV
-324 VIEKAK
+324 
-330 QLQGMYGKRT
+330 

-347 HMIVGAGAVSHGE
+347 HMIVGAGTVSHGE

-402 KTITVREPRTTEV
+402 KTINVREPKTTEV

-426 EEFHGV
+426 EEFHEV

-447 CFNYN
+447 CFNHN

-476 RVDRESIMK
+476 HVDRASIMK

-490 FEEFRNMSEE
+490 FEEFHNMSEE
-500 MVRSTAYHEV
+500 MVRSTAYHEI
-510 GHFVVQRFSDKLID
+510 GHFIVLRFSDKLIN
-524 RKAIAISIVPAEGY
+524 REVTAISIIPSDGY
-538 LGLTVTDA
+538 LGVTVSDA
-546 TDKTVNKD
+546 TEKTVNCD

-561 IADLLAGRI
+561 IAESLAGRI
-570 AEKLFMKSENNAGA
+570 AEKIFMKIENNAGA
-584 ESDLE
+584 ENDLE

-635 QKILEE
+635 QKILDES
-641 AAKKATLVLD
+641 AKRATFLLNKYK
-651 EHQEVVEELVNEL
+651 ELVEELVNEI

-671 GKELDSII
+671 GKELNSII
-679 EHHERKQT
+679 ELYEQKQA

>member
-1 MGIKL
+1 MGIEL
-6 TTEVKEVIH
+6 SMEVKDIIQRMVEAVKRYH
-15 QMIAITKE
+15 LE
-23 FELGMM
+23 MM
-29 NTLVLFDALLL
+29 NTLVLFDTLLL
-40 NRLFATSM
+40 NRLFATAV
-48 EVSSSCKLELI
+48 EVSSESTLEEIVSEVRKLIKNKDLLE
-59 SDDVQRILRNGY
+59 Q
-71 CEDANEEENKTEKN
+71 EENNNRGFQEAIASAEKGEFFL
-85 STEAV
+85 T
-90 FSSEHETKTTECFI
+90 
-104 ESKAY
+104 
-109 QKDDIHIF
+109 
-117 TSCIVEACGTN
+117 CIAQTCSATDVGTR
-128 CGGVD
+128 
-133 FSQDLADVFTYAI
+133 FSQDLAFVFSFAIDMAMAENRKEVTYEDVA
-146 QIVTEEKREGVTF
+146 K
-159 KDIAI
+159 
-164 SFSENLSKAM
+164 SFIENLSENMLEVFSDLDINVPEFKEHYEGAIAE
-174 MELLGEWDT
+174 ELE
-183 DISEFQKNYNEA
+183 EFK
-195 TSNMEQEF
+195 
-203 YIPTSLTGCV
+203 IPASLTGCITV
-213 TILNNKFIDNPN
+213 LNDKFKDKAQ
-225 CEILGRDAECEEIW
+225 CDILGRDKECEEIW

-271 VNQRCPEMFNDFIVL
+271 VNQRCPEIFYDFIVL
-286 SLDVNNIISGTTLR
+286 SLDVNNIIAGTSLR
-300 GQAEERFQDLIE
+300 GQAEERFQDLID
-312 LMKKHNNVILEA
+312 LLKKHDNV
-324 VIEKAK
+324 
-330 QLQGMYGKRT
+330 

-371 LAGDDAI
+371 LAGEDAI

-389 QTFGMEGALRRRF
+389 QIFGMEGALRRRF
-402 KTITVREPRTTEV
+402 KTINVREPKTTEV

-426 EEFHGV
+426 EEFHEV

-441 IIFYSS
+441 IIFYSA

-462 IDVSMV
+462 IDVAMV

-510 GHFVVQRFSDKLID
+510 GHFIVQRFSDKLID

-570 AEKLFMKSENNAGA
+570 AEKLFMKIENNAGA

-635 QKILEE
+635 QKILDES
-641 AAKKATLVLD
+641 AKRATFLLNKYKGL
-651 EHQEVVEELVNEL
+651 VEELVNEL

-671 GKELDSII
+671 GKELNSII
-679 EHHERKQT
+679 ELYEQKQA

>member
-1 MGIKL
+1 MGIEL
-6 TTEVKEVIH
+6 SMEVKDIIQRMVETVKRYH
-15 QMIAITKE
+15 LE
-23 FELGMM
+23 MM
-29 NTLVLFDALLL
+29 NTLVLFDTLLL
-40 NRLFATSM
+40 NRLFATAV
-48 EVSSSCKLELI
+48 EVSSESTLEEIVSEVRKLIKNKDLLE
-59 SDDVQRILRNGY
+59 Q
-71 CEDANEEENKTEKN
+71 EENNNRGFQEAIASAEKGELFL
-85 STEAV
+85 T
-90 FSSEHETKTTECFI
+90 
-104 ESKAY
+104 
-109 QKDDIHIF
+109 
-117 TSCIVEACGTN
+117 CIAQTCSAMDVGTR
-128 CGGVD
+128 
-133 FSQDLADVFTYAI
+133 FSQDLAFVFSFAIDMAMAENRKEVTYEDVA
-146 QIVTEEKREGVTF
+146 K
-159 KDIAI
+159 
-164 SFSENLSKAM
+164 SFIENLSENMLEVFSDLEINVPEFKEHYEGAIAE
-174 MELLGEWDT
+174 ELE
-183 DISEFQKNYNEA
+183 EFK
-195 TSNMEQEF
+195 
-203 YIPTSLTGCV
+203 IPASLTGCITV
-213 TILNNKFIDNPN
+213 LNDKFKDEAQ
-225 CEILGRDAECEEIW
+225 CDILGRDKECEEIW

-312 LMKKHNNVILEA
+312 LMKKHNNV
-324 VIEKAK
+324 
-330 QLQGMYGKRT
+330 

-500 MVRSTAYHEV
+500 MVRSIAYHEV
-510 GHFVVQRFSDKLID
+510 GHFIVQRFSDKLID

-570 AEKLFMKSENNAGA
+570 AEKVFMKSENNAGA

-671 GKELDSII
+671 GKELNSII
-679 EHHERKQT
+679 ELYEQKQA

>member
-1 MGIKL
+1 MGIKVSSEVHNIIQQMMV
-6 TTEVKEVIH
+6 TTK
-15 QMIAITKE
+15 K

-29 NTLVLFDALLL
+29 NTLVLFDTLLL
-40 NRLFATSM
+40 NRLFATSV
-48 EVSSSCKLELI
+48 EAASACTLDEISKDVLQILQCKDFDE
-59 SDDVQRILRNGY
+59 RKNTK
-71 CEDANEEENKTEKN
+71 NEQNIHNQFYEQEG
-85 STEAV
+85 
-90 FSSEHETKTTECFI
+90 
-104 ESKAY
+104 ESKEEKY
-109 QKDDIHIF
+109 IF
-117 TSCIVEACGTN
+117 KLLLQEACGKDGTEIK
-128 CGGVD
+128 

-146 QIVTEEKREGVTF
+146 QMTTDEKRTEVTF
-159 KDIAI
+159 EDIVVA
-164 SFSENLSKAM
+164 FLENLSKEMLYLFSEWDVDVSELKENFNGAV
-174 MELLGEWDT
+174 ECTSKKFSIPPSLLGCIT
-183 DISEFQKNYNEA
+183 
-195 TSNMEQEF
+195 
-203 YIPTSLTGCV
+203 V
-213 TILNNKFIDNPN
+213 LNDKFKENQN
-225 CEILGRDAECEEIW
+225 CEILGRDKECEEIW

-312 LMKKHNNVILEA
+312 LMKKHNNVIL
-324 VIEKAK
+324 
-330 QLQGMYGKRT
+330 
-340 ILFIDEI
+340 FIDEI
-347 HMIVGAGAVSHGE
+347 HMIVGAGATSKDE

-510 GHFVVQRFSDKLID
+510 GHFIVQRFSDKLID

-561 IADLLAGRI
+561 IADVLAGRI
-570 AEKLFMKSENNAGA
+570 AEKVFMKSENNAGA

-594 AFKMVTKYGMTSRL
+594 AFKMVTRYGMASRL

-622 QTPAVTEIVNREV
+622 QTSAVTETVNREI
-635 QKILEE
+635 QKILDES
-641 AAKKATLVLD
+641 AQRATFLLNKYKG
-651 EHQEVVEELVNEL
+651 VVEELVNEL

-671 GKELDSII
+671 GKELNSII
-679 EHHERKQT
+679 ELYEQKQA

>member
-1 MGIKL
+1 MGIEL
-6 TTEVKEVIH
+6 SMEVKDIIQRMVETVKRYH
-15 QMIAITKE
+15 LE
-23 FELGMM
+23 MM
-29 NTLVLFDALLL
+29 NTLVLFDTLLL
-40 NRLFATSM
+40 NRLFATAV
-48 EVSSSCKLELI
+48 EVSSESTLEEIVSEVRKLIKNKDLLE
-59 SDDVQRILRNGY
+59 Q
-71 CEDANEEENKTEKN
+71 EENNNRGFQEAIASAEKGEFFL
-85 STEAV
+85 T
-90 FSSEHETKTTECFI
+90 
-104 ESKAY
+104 
-109 QKDDIHIF
+109 
-117 TSCIVEACGTN
+117 CIAQTCSATDVGTR
-128 CGGVD
+128 
-133 FSQDLADVFTYAI
+133 FSQDLAFVFSFAIDMAMAENRKEVTYEDVA
-146 QIVTEEKREGVTF
+146 Q
-159 KDIAI
+159 
-164 SFSENLSKAM
+164 SFIENLSENMLEVFSDLDINVPEFKEHYEGAIAE
-174 MELLGEWDT
+174 ELE
-183 DISEFQKNYNEA
+183 EFK
-195 TSNMEQEF
+195 
-203 YIPTSLTGCV
+203 IPASLTGCITV
-213 TILNNKFIDNPN
+213 LNDKFKDKAQ
-225 CEILGRDAECEEIW
+225 CDILGRDKECEEIW

-312 LMKKHNNVILEA
+312 LMKKHNNV
-324 VIEKAK
+324 
-330 QLQGMYGKRT
+330 

-462 IDVSMV
+462 IDVAMV

-510 GHFVVQRFSDKLID
+510 GHFIVQRFSDKLID

-570 AEKLFMKSENNAGA
+570 AEKVFMKSENNAGA

-671 GKELDSII
+671 GKELNSII
-679 EHHERKQT
+679 ELYEQKQA

>member
-1 MGIKL
+1 MGIGL
-6 TTEVKEVIH
+6 SMEVKDIIQRMVETVKRYH
-15 QMIAITKE
+15 LE
-23 FELGMM
+23 MM
-29 NTLVLFDALLL
+29 NTLVLFDTLLL
-40 NRLFATSM
+40 NRLFATSI
-48 EVSSSCKLELI
+48 EVSSESTLEEIVSEVRKLIKNKDLLE
-59 SDDVQRILRNGY
+59 Q
-71 CEDANEEENKTEKN
+71 EENNNKGFQEEIASEEKGELFL
-85 STEAV
+85 T
-90 FSSEHETKTTECFI
+90 
-104 ESKAY
+104 
-109 QKDDIHIF
+109 
-117 TSCIVEACGTN
+117 CIAQTCSATDVGTR
-128 CGGVD
+128 
-133 FSQDLADVFTYAI
+133 FSQDLAFVFSFAIDMVMAENRKEVTYEDVA
-146 QIVTEEKREGVTF
+146 K
-159 KDIAI
+159 
-164 SFSENLSKAM
+164 SFIENLSENMLEVFSDLEINVPEFKEHYEGAIAE
-174 MELLGEWDT
+174 ELE
-183 DISEFQKNYNEA
+183 EFK
-195 TSNMEQEF
+195 
-203 YIPTSLTGCV
+203 IPASLTGCITV
-213 TILNNKFIDNPN
+213 LNDKFKDEAQ
-225 CEILGRDAECEEIW
+225 CDILGRDKECEEIW

-271 VNQRCPEMFNDFIVL
+271 VNQRCPEMFYGFIVL
-286 SLDVNNIISGTTLR
+286 SLDVNNIIAGTSLR
-300 GQAEERFQDLIE
+300 GQAEERFQDLID
-312 LMKKHNNVILEA
+312 LLKKHDNV
-324 VIEKAK
+324 
-330 QLQGMYGKRT
+330 

-347 HMIVGAGAVSHGE
+347 HMIVGAGAALRGE

-371 LAGDDAI
+371 LAGEDAI

-402 KTITVREPRTTEV
+402 KTINVREPKTTEV

-426 EEFHGV
+426 EEFHEV

-500 MVRSTAYHEV
+500 MIRSTAYHEV
-510 GHFVVQRFSDKLID
+510 GHFIVQRFSDKLID

-554 KSYFTDL
+554 KSYFMDL

-570 AEKLFMKSENNAGA
+570 AEKLFMKIENNAGA

-635 QKILEE
+635 QKILDES
-641 AAKKATLVLD
+641 AKRATFLLNKYKGL
-651 EHQEVVEELVNEL
+651 VEELVNEL

-671 GKELDSII
+671 GKELNSII
-679 EHHERKQT
+679 ELYEQKQA

>member
-1 MGIKL
+1 MGIEL
-6 TTEVKEVIH
+6 SMEVKDIIQRMVETVKRYH
-15 QMIAITKE
+15 LE
-23 FELGMM
+23 MM
-29 NTLVLFDALLL
+29 NTLVLFDTLLL
-40 NRLFATSM
+40 NRLFATAV
-48 EVSSSCKLELI
+48 EVSSESTLEEIVSEVRKLIKNKDLLE
-59 SDDVQRILRNGY
+59 Q
-71 CEDANEEENKTEKN
+71 EENNNRGFQEAIASAEKGEFFL
-85 STEAV
+85 T
-90 FSSEHETKTTECFI
+90 
-104 ESKAY
+104 
-109 QKDDIHIF
+109 
-117 TSCIVEACGTN
+117 CIAQTCSATDVGTR
-128 CGGVD
+128 
-133 FSQDLADVFTYAI
+133 FSQDLAFVFSFAIDMAMAENRKEVTYEDVA
-146 QIVTEEKREGVTF
+146 Q
-159 KDIAI
+159 
-164 SFSENLSKAM
+164 SFIENLSENMLEVFSDLDINVPEFKEHYEGAIAE
-174 MELLGEWDT
+174 ELE
-183 DISEFQKNYNEA
+183 EFK
-195 TSNMEQEF
+195 
-203 YIPTSLTGCV
+203 IPASLTGCITV
-213 TILNNKFIDNPN
+213 LNDKFKDKAQ
-225 CEILGRDAECEEIW
+225 CDILGRDKECEEIW

-271 VNQRCPEMFNDFIVL
+271 VNQRCPEIFYDFIVL
-286 SLDVNNIISGTTLR
+286 SLDVNNIIAGTSLR
-300 GQAEERFQDLIE
+300 GQAEERFQDLID
-312 LMKKHNNVILEA
+312 LLKKHDNV
-324 VIEKAK
+324 
-330 QLQGMYGKRT
+330 

-360 KQDLSNALKPI
+360 KQDLSNVLKPI

-402 KTITVREPRTTEV
+402 KTINVREPKTTEV

-426 EEFHGV
+426 EEFHEV

-441 IIFYSS
+441 IIFYSA

-510 GHFVVQRFSDKLID
+510 GHFIVQRFSDKLID

-570 AEKLFMKSENNAGA
+570 AEKVFMKSENNAGA

-671 GKELDSII
+671 GKELNSII
-679 EHHERKQT
+679 ELYEQKQA

>member
-1 MGIKL
+1 MGIEL
-6 TTEVKEVIH
+6 SMEVKDIIQRMVETVKRYH
-15 QMIAITKE
+15 LE
-23 FELGMM
+23 MM
-29 NTLVLFDALLL
+29 NTLVLFDTLLL
-40 NRLFATSM
+40 NRLFATAV
-48 EVSSSCKLELI
+48 EVSSESTLEEIVSEVRKLIKNKDLLE
-59 SDDVQRILRNGY
+59 Q
-71 CEDANEEENKTEKN
+71 EENNNRGFQEAIASAEKGELFL
-85 STEAV
+85 T
-90 FSSEHETKTTECFI
+90 
-104 ESKAY
+104 
-109 QKDDIHIF
+109 
-117 TSCIVEACGTN
+117 CIAQTCSAMDVGTR
-128 CGGVD
+128 
-133 FSQDLADVFTYAI
+133 FSQDLAFVFSFAIDMAMAENRKEVTYEDVA
-146 QIVTEEKREGVTF
+146 K
-159 KDIAI
+159 
-164 SFSENLSKAM
+164 SFIENLSENMLEVFSDLEINVPEFKEHYEGAIAE
-174 MELLGEWDT
+174 ELE
-183 DISEFQKNYNEA
+183 EFK
-195 TSNMEQEF
+195 
-203 YIPTSLTGCV
+203 IPASLTGCITV
-213 TILNNKFIDNPN
+213 LNDKFKDKAQ
-225 CEILGRDAECEEIW
+225 CDILGRDKECEEIW

-271 VNQRCPEMFNDFIVL
+271 VNQRCPEIFYDFIVL
-286 SLDVNNIISGTTLR
+286 SLDVNNIIAGTSLR
-300 GQAEERFQDLIE
+300 GQAEERFQDLID
-312 LMKKHNNVILEA
+312 LLKKHDNV
-324 VIEKAK
+324 
-330 QLQGMYGKRT
+330 

-402 KTITVREPRTTEV
+402 KTINVREPKTTEV

-426 EEFHGV
+426 EEFHEV

-441 IIFYSS
+441 IIFYSA

-462 IDVSMV
+462 IDVAMV

-510 GHFVVQRFSDKLID
+510 GHFIVQRFSDKLID

-570 AEKLFMKSENNAGA
+570 AEKVFMKSENNAGA

-641 AAKKATLVLD
+641 VAKKATLVLD

-671 GKELDSII
+671 GKELNSII
-679 EHHERKQT
+679 ELYEQKQA

>member
-1 MGIKL
+1 MGIEL
-6 TTEVKEVIH
+6 SMEVKDIIQRMVETVKRYH
-15 QMIAITKE
+15 LE
-23 FELGMM
+23 MM
-29 NTLVLFDALLL
+29 NTLVLFDTLLL
-40 NRLFATSM
+40 NRLFATAV
-48 EVSSSCKLELI
+48 EVSSESTLEEIVSEVRKLIKNKDLLE
-59 SDDVQRILRNGY
+59 Q
-71 CEDANEEENKTEKN
+71 EENNNRGFQEAIASAEKGEFFL
-85 STEAV
+85 T
-90 FSSEHETKTTECFI
+90 
-104 ESKAY
+104 
-109 QKDDIHIF
+109 
-117 TSCIVEACGTN
+117 CIAQTCSATDVGTR
-128 CGGVD
+128 
-133 FSQDLADVFTYAI
+133 FSQDLAFVFSFAIDMAMAENRKEVTYEDVA
-146 QIVTEEKREGVTF
+146 K
-159 KDIAI
+159 
-164 SFSENLSKAM
+164 SFIENLSENMLEVFSDLEINVPEFKEHYEGAIAE
-174 MELLGEWDT
+174 ELE
-183 DISEFQKNYNEA
+183 EFK
-195 TSNMEQEF
+195 
-203 YIPTSLTGCV
+203 IPASLTGCITV
-213 TILNNKFIDNPN
+213 LNDKFKDKAQ
-225 CEILGRDAECEEIW
+225 CDILGRDKECEEIW

-271 VNQRCPEMFNDFIVL
+271 VNQRCPEIFYDFIVL
-286 SLDVNNIISGTTLR
+286 SLDVNNIIAGTSLR
-300 GQAEERFQDLIE
+300 GQAEERFQDLID
-312 LMKKHNNVILEA
+312 LLKKHDNV
-324 VIEKAK
+324 
-330 QLQGMYGKRT
+330 

-402 KTITVREPRTTEV
+402 KTINVREPKTTEV

-426 EEFHGV
+426 EEFHEV

-441 IIFYSS
+441 IIFYSA

-510 GHFVVQRFSDKLID
+510 GHFIVQRFSDKLID

-570 AEKLFMKSENNAGA
+570 AEKVFMKSENNAGA

-671 GKELDSII
+671 GKELNSII
-679 EHHERKQT
+679 ELYEQKQA

>member
-1 MGIKL
+1 MGIEL
-6 TTEVKEVIH
+6 SMEVKDIIQRMLETVKRYH
-15 QMIAITKE
+15 LE
-23 FELGMM
+23 MM
-29 NTLVLFDALLL
+29 NTLVLFDTLLL
-40 NRLFATSM
+40 NRLFATAI
-48 EVSSSCKLELI
+48 EVSSESTLEEIVSEVRKLIKNKDLPEQEGNNNRGFQEAIASAEKGEFFLTCI
-59 SDDVQRILRNGY
+59 AQTCSATDV
-71 CEDANEEENKTEKN
+71 
-85 STEAV
+85 
-90 FSSEHETKTTECFI
+90 
-104 ESKAY
+104 
-109 QKDDIHIF
+109 
-117 TSCIVEACGTN
+117 GTR
-128 CGGVD
+128 
-133 FSQDLADVFTYAI
+133 FSQDLAFIFSFATDMAMAENRKEVTDEDVA
-146 QIVTEEKREGVTF
+146 K
-159 KDIAI
+159 
-164 SFSENLSKAM
+164 SFIENLSENM
-174 MELLGEWDT
+174 LEVFSDLE
-183 DISEFQKNYNEA
+183 INVPEFKEHYEGA
-195 TSNMEQEF
+195 IAEKLEEF
-203 YIPTSLTGCV
+203 KIPASLTGCITV
-213 TILNNKFIDNPN
+213 LNDKFKDEAQ
-225 CEILGRDAECEEIW
+225 CDILGRDKECEEIW

-271 VNQRCPEMFNDFIVL
+271 VNQRCPEMFYDFIVL
-286 SLDVNNIISGTTLR
+286 SLDVNNIIAGTSLR
-300 GQAEERFQDLIE
+300 GQAEERFQDLID
-312 LMKKHNNVILEA
+312 LLKKHDNV
-324 VIEKAK
+324 
-330 QLQGMYGKRT
+330 

-402 KTITVREPRTTEV
+402 KTINVREPKTTEV

-426 EEFHGV
+426 EEFHEV

-447 CFNYN
+447 CFNHN

-462 IDVSMV
+462 IDASMV

-476 RVDRESIMK
+476 HVDRASIMK

-490 FEEFRNMSEE
+490 FEEFHNMSEE
-500 MVRSTAYHEV
+500 MVRSTAYHEI
-510 GHFVVQRFSDKLID
+510 GHFIVLRFSDKLIN
-524 RKAIAISIVPAEGY
+524 REVTAISIIPSEGY
-538 LGLTVTDA
+538 LGVTVSDA
-546 TDKTVNKD
+546 TEKTVNCD

-561 IADLLAGRI
+561 IAESLAGRI
-570 AEKLFMKSENNAGA
+570 AEKIFMKIENNAGA
-584 ESDLE
+584 ENDLE

-635 QKILEE
+635 QKILDES
-641 AAKKATLVLD
+641 AKRATFLLNKYKGL
-651 EHQEVVEELVNEL
+651 VEELVNEI

-671 GKELDSII
+671 GKELNSII
-679 EHHERKQT
+679 ELYEQKQA

>member
-1 MGIKL
+1 MGIEL
-6 TTEVKEVIH
+6 SMEVKDIIQRMVETVKRYH
-15 QMIAITKE
+15 LE
-23 FELGMM
+23 MM
-29 NTLVLFDALLL
+29 NTLVLFDTLLL
-40 NRLFATSM
+40 NRLFATAV
-48 EVSSSCKLELI
+48 EVSSESTLEEIVSEVRKLIKNKDLLE
-59 SDDVQRILRNGY
+59 Q
-71 CEDANEEENKTEKN
+71 EENNNRGFQEAIASAEKGEFFL
-85 STEAV
+85 T
-90 FSSEHETKTTECFI
+90 
-104 ESKAY
+104 
-109 QKDDIHIF
+109 
-117 TSCIVEACGTN
+117 CIAQTCSATDVGTR
-128 CGGVD
+128 
-133 FSQDLADVFTYAI
+133 FSQDLAFVFSFAIDMAMAENRKEVTYEDVA
-146 QIVTEEKREGVTF
+146 K
-159 KDIAI
+159 
-164 SFSENLSKAM
+164 SFIENLSENMLEVFSDLDINVPEFKEHYEGAIAE
-174 MELLGEWDT
+174 ELE
-183 DISEFQKNYNEA
+183 EFK
-195 TSNMEQEF
+195 
-203 YIPTSLTGCV
+203 IPASLTGCITV
-213 TILNNKFIDNPN
+213 LNDKFKDKAQ
-225 CEILGRDAECEEIW
+225 CDILGRDKECEEIW

-271 VNQRCPEMFNDFIVL
+271 VNQRCPEIFYDFIVL
-286 SLDVNNIISGTTLR
+286 SLDVNNIIAGTSLR
-300 GQAEERFQDLIE
+300 GQAEERFQNLIDL
-312 LMKKHNNVILEA
+312 LKKHDNV
-324 VIEKAK
+324 
-330 QLQGMYGKRT
+330 

-360 KQDLSNALKPI
+360 KQDLSNVLKPI

-462 IDVSMV
+462 IDVAMV

-510 GHFVVQRFSDKLID
+510 GHFIVQRFSDKLID

-570 AEKLFMKSENNAGA
+570 AEKVFMKSENNAGA

>member
-1 MGIKL
+1 MGIEL
-6 TTEVKEVIH
+6 SMEVKDIIQRMVETVKRYH
-15 QMIAITKE
+15 LE
-23 FELGMM
+23 MM
-29 NTLVLFDALLL
+29 NTLVLFDTLLL
-40 NRLFATSM
+40 NRLFATAV
-48 EVSSSCKLELI
+48 EVSSESTLEEIVSEVRNLI
-59 SDDVQRILRNGY
+59 KNKDLLEQ
-71 CEDANEEENKTEKN
+71 EENNNRGFQEAIASAEKGELFL
-85 STEAV
+85 T
-90 FSSEHETKTTECFI
+90 
-104 ESKAY
+104 
-109 QKDDIHIF
+109 
-117 TSCIVEACGTN
+117 CIAQTCSATDVGTR
-128 CGGVD
+128 
-133 FSQDLADVFTYAI
+133 FSQDLAFVFSFAIDMAMAENRKEVTYEDVA
-146 QIVTEEKREGVTF
+146 K
-159 KDIAI
+159 
-164 SFSENLSKAM
+164 SFIENLSENMLEVFSDLEINVPEFKEHYEGAIAE
-174 MELLGEWDT
+174 ELE
-183 DISEFQKNYNEA
+183 EFK
-195 TSNMEQEF
+195 
-203 YIPTSLTGCV
+203 IPASLTGCITV
-213 TILNNKFIDNPN
+213 LNDKFKDKAQ
-225 CEILGRDAECEEIW
+225 CDILGRDKECEEIW

-271 VNQRCPEMFNDFIVL
+271 VNQRCPEIFYDFIVL
-286 SLDVNNIISGTTLR
+286 SLDVNNIIAGTSLR
-300 GQAEERFQDLIE
+300 GQAEERFQDLID
-312 LMKKHNNVILEA
+312 LLKKHDNV
-324 VIEKAK
+324 
-330 QLQGMYGKRT
+330 

-402 KTITVREPRTTEV
+402 KTINVRKPKTTEV

-426 EEFHGV
+426 EEFHEV

-441 IIFYSS
+441 IIFYSA

-462 IDVSMV
+462 IDVAMV

-510 GHFVVQRFSDKLID
+510 GHFIVQRFSDKLID

-570 AEKLFMKSENNAGA
+570 AEKVFMKSENNAGA

-671 GKELDSII
+671 GKELNSII
-679 EHHERKQT
+679 ELYEQKQA

>member
-1 MGIKL
+1 MGIEL
-6 TTEVKEVIH
+6 SMEVKDIIQRMVETVKRYH
-15 QMIAITKE
+15 LE
-23 FELGMM
+23 MM
-29 NTLVLFDALLL
+29 NTLVLFDTLLL
-40 NRLFATSM
+40 NRLFATAI
-48 EVSSSCKLELI
+48 EVSSESTLEEIVSEVRKLIKNKDLLE
-59 SDDVQRILRNGY
+59 Q
-71 CEDANEEENKTEKN
+71 EENNNRGFQEAIASAEKGELFL
-85 STEAV
+85 T
-90 FSSEHETKTTECFI
+90 
-104 ESKAY
+104 
-109 QKDDIHIF
+109 
-117 TSCIVEACGTN
+117 CIAQTCSATDVGTR
-128 CGGVD
+128 
-133 FSQDLADVFTYAI
+133 FSQDLAFVFSFAIDMSMAENRKEVTY
-146 QIVTEEKREGVTF
+146 E
-159 KDIAI
+159 DIAK
-164 SFSENLSKAM
+164 SFIENLSENMLEVFSDLEINVPEFKENYEGAIAE
-174 MELLGEWDT
+174 ELE
-183 DISEFQKNYNEA
+183 EFK
-195 TSNMEQEF
+195 
-203 YIPTSLTGCV
+203 IPASLTGCITV
-213 TILNNKFIDNPN
+213 LNDKFKDEAQ
-225 CEILGRDAECEEIW
+225 CDILGRDKECEEIW
-239 RNMMKKTKR
+239 HNMMKKTKR

-271 VNQRCPEMFNDFIVL
+271 VNQRCPEIFYDFIVL
-286 SLDVNNIISGTTLR
+286 SLDVNNIIAGTSLR
-300 GQAEERFQDLIE
+300 GQAEERFQDLID
-312 LMKKHNNVILEA
+312 LLKKHDNV
-324 VIEKAK
+324 
-330 QLQGMYGKRT
+330 

-360 KQDLSNALKPI
+360 KQDLSNALKHI

-510 GHFVVQRFSDKLID
+510 GHFIVQRFSDKLID

-561 IADLLAGRI
+561 IAAFLAGRI
-570 AEKLFMKSENNAGA
+570 AEKVFMKIENNAGA
-584 ESDLE
+584 ENDLE

-635 QKILEE
+635 QEI
-641 AAKKATLVLD
+641 LD
-651 EHQEVVEELVNEL
+651 ESAKRATFLLNKYKGLVEELVNEL

-671 GKELDSII
+671 GKELNSII
-679 EHHERKQT
+679 ELYEQKQA